1 MPINNFFQHPEYL
14 AFLFLV
20 LMIAFALHEFSHA
33 FVADRFGDPTP
44 RAMGR
49 VTLNPRVHLDFLGT
63 ILILLV
69 GFGWAKPVLINP
81 NHFRK
86 PRLMSILVSLAG
98 PFSNLVLAVLGIL
111 SVYVLSTFGAFTDM
125 SPGVVKALGLF
136 LQFHIRINL
145 VLFLFN
151 LLPLPPLDGY
161 RILLELLPLPGRL
174 KLQQISQWFVFIFLL
189 IIFFQPLYA
198 KTLEPVFN
206 LIPLIFDGVDRWFSH
221 LFGFSFNWNM
231 LWRNL

>member
-1 MPINNFFQHPEYL
+1 MGLSNLFQHPEYL
-14 AFLFLV
+14 AFIFLV
-20 LMIAFALHEFSHA
+20 LMIAFSLHEFSHA
-33 FVADRFGDPTP
+33 IVADRFGDPTP

-86 PRLMSILVSLAG
+86 PRLMSIIVSLAG
-98 PFSNLVLAVLGIL
+98 PLSNLVLAVLGIL
-111 SVYVLSTFGAFTDM
+111 SVYVLSNFGAFADM
-125 SPGVVKALGLF
+125 SPGVIKAIGLF
-136 LQFHIRINL
+136 LQFHIQINL
-145 VLFLFN
+145 MLFLFN

-189 IIFFQPLYA
+189 IIFFQPLYRV
-198 KTLEPVFN
+198 TLGPVFD
-206 LIPLIFDGVDRWFSH
+206 LILPIWDGVDLWFAR
-221 LFGFSFNWNM
+221 LFGFSFDWSM
-231 LWRNL
+231 FRMTL